1 MLKKNYVYLSIAI
14 IATGYSAVEF
24 MFFPEL
30 IPKWLIRIIGGLFLL
45 SFISYFLDIQKL
57 YLTKKINKVEKKIIE
72 NTKLHCTK
80 LHCFECENYMPAK
93 VHNDGTLYCSKCGL
107 VHI

>member
-14 IATGYSAVEF
+14 IATSYSAIEF

-45 SFISYFLDIQKL
+45 SVIGYFLDIQKL
-57 YLTKKINKVEKKIIE
+57 YLTKKINNVEKKIIE
-72 NTKLHCTK
+72 NTKLHC
-80 LHCFECENYMPAK
+80 FECENYMPVK